1 MAYWEATMEAIL
13 ERVGGVDVGQ
23 ATVVAT
29 VLVGAPHERPKK
41 ETQTFRTVTRELL
54 DMREWFLAK
63 GVTHV
68 ALEGTG
74 IYWRPVYVL
83 LEDAFDII
91 VGNAHHIKN
100 VPGRKTDVKDSEWL
114 ADLARHGLIKRSL
127 VPPKPLRQVRD
138 LLRYRRKLWRVGR
151 PNGTGCRTAARTTGL
166 SRGFPEASGAG

>member
-1 MAYWEATMEAIL
+1 MEAIL

-41 ETQTFRTVTRELL
+41 ETRTFRTLTRELL
-54 DMREWFLAK
+54 EMREWFLAK

-91 VGNAHHIKN
+91 VGKCAPHQERAG
-100 VPGRKTDVKDSEWL
+100 PQDR
-114 ADLARHGLIKRSL
+114 
-127 VPPKPLRQVRD
+127 RQ
-138 LLRYRRKLWRVGR
+138 GQ
-151 PNGTGCRTAARTTGL
+151 
-166 SRGFPEASGAG
+166 

>member
-13 ERVGGVDVGQ
+13 ERVGDVDVGQ

-151 PNGTGCRTAARTTGL
+151 PNGTGCWTAARTTGL